1 MPNGSRHLLR
11 AAARRA
17 AASAGR
23 IALQRPALQPA
34 WDRLHRLSLW
44 GMGMGLVAARHGRSG
59 ELGVLDRLA
68 KAVTTGAGPVV
79 VVDAGANE
87 GDYAAEVVERLGP
100 RVQLHCFEP
109 GSQAFGILERRLDAR
124 PNVKLH
130 RAALG
135 DREGT
140 ATLHLYRQDTGH
152 ASLYERDAHYFPNEA
167 AGQEDV
173 EVTTLDIF
181 AGDSGLDRIS
191 FLKIDVEGH
200 EVSVLE
206 GARGLLERGAVEV
219 VQFEFGSGNLDS
231 RTFLHDVI
239 ALLGPRYRLWRVL
252 PGGIAAME
260 AYDARR
266 EIFELANYLAVVDD
280 PVTIDAQ
287 ILLRRP

>member
-11 AAARRA
+11 AVARRA
-17 AASAGR
+17 SASAGR
-23 IALQRPALQPA
+23 MVLQRPALQPA

-44 GMGMGLVAARHGRSG
+44 GMGMGLVAARHDRSG

-68 KAVTTGAGPVV
+68 KATHGSGPLV

-87 GDYAAEVVERLGP
+87 GGYAEELLGRLGD

-109 GSQAFGILERRLDAR
+109 GSQAFGELVRRLGAR
-124 PNVKLH
+124 TNVELH

-135 DREGT
+135 DRAGT

-152 ASLYERDAHYFPNEA
+152 ASLYERDVDYFPNES
-167 AGQEDV
+167 AGSEDV
-173 EVTTLDIF
+173 EVTTLDTF
-181 AGDSGLDRIS
+181 AADSGLDRIT

-206 GARGLLERGAVEV
+206 GARVLLRRGAVEL

-252 PGGIAAME
+252 PGGIAPME

-266 EIFELANYLAVVDD
+266 EIFELANYLALVDD
-280 PVTIDAQ
+280 PVTIDAEA
-287 ILLRRP
+287 LLRSS